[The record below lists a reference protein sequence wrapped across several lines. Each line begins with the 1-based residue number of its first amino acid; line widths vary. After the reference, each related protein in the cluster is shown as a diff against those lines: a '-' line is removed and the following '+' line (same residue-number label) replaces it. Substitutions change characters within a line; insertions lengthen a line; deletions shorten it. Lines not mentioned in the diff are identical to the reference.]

1 MKPLRLLAFFTLLIS
16 AFIPAAS
23 VSAHQPIWG
32 DEGGIT
38 RVPNL
43 VTSYAYYRD
52 LLADEVHV
60 YTFEGK
66 TGQEFRA
73 GMQIP
78 AIKGLEDYA
87 VTIAIMGPGLPE
99 ANHDQ
104 LPPEHPEG
112 LGALIVP
119 SFNSEDFFEPFTQTL
134 YWGRQSIQSS
144 LPADGTYYILVWQ
157 SEGVAGKYVMDTGYA
172 ENFGVEAIFLM
183 PVWWVRVHLFFGH
196 GVYLLAGAVVI
207 LTAGGFF
214 ILRRRRKK

>member
-1 MKPLRLLAFFTLLIS
+1 MKPFRFLALLVFMFST
-16 AFIPAAS
+16 FIPAAS

-32 DEGGIT
+32 DEGGII

-52 LLADEVHV
+52 LPADEVHV

-66 TGQEFRA
+66 KGREFRA

-78 AIKGLEDYA
+78 ALKGLKDYA
-87 VTIAIMGPGLPE
+87 VAMGIMGPGLPE
-99 ANHDQ
+99 ANHDR
-104 LPPEHPEG
+104 LPPEHPEE
-112 LGALIVP
+112 LGALVIQ
-119 SFNSEDFFEPFTQTL
+119 SWKSEDFFEPFTQTL
-134 YWGRQSIQSS
+134 YWGRQSVELN

-157 SEGVAGKYVMDTGYA
+157 PEGVAGKYVMDTGYT
-172 ENFGVEAIFLM
+172 EDFGVEAIFLM

-196 GVYLLAGAVVI
+196 GAYLLAGAAVI
-207 LTAGGFF
+207 SIAGGFF